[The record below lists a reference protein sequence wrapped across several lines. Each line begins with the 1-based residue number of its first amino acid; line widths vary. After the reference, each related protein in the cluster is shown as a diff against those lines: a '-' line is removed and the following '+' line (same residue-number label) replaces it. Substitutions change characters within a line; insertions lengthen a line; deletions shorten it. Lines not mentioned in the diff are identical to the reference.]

1 MKCNACSKQFFCDR
15 KQCNFKSFL
24 EVKDYGRP
32 KRLPVE
38 IEIGDVVRHKKDKFM
53 GTVKSVDKVFIH
65 LEDGRSMLKHYAEIV
80 KEKINNES
88 I

>member
-24 EVKDYGRP
+24 EVKDYGKP
-32 KRLPVE
+32 KKLPME
-38 IEIGDVVRHKKDKFM
+38 IEAGDVVRDKKDKFM
-53 GTVKSVDKVFIH
+53 GTVKSVDEVFVH
-65 LEDGRSMLKHYAEIV
+65 LEDGRHIIKCYAEIV
-80 KEKINNES
+80 KEKIKNEN